1 MTKHLYIHIPFCKN
15 ICSYCDFCRTK
26 VTRDDDIM
34 FKYVDLIIDYVKN
47 ESYKNQYSSIY
58 IGGGTPNFLP
68 DKLLDKLLLNL
79 KTFLD
84 KSNHYEFCLE
94 CNPEFINDN
103 QAKILLKHG
112 VNRVSIGV
120 QTINNKILKAIG
132 REHTIQDVQKAINVL
147 YKYKINNISLDFLY
161 ALPKLSNDDL
171 KGAIKFAVK
180 NNIKH
185 LSFYALEIKDGA
197 LMKKQDVFVDEEQE
211 AEQLEFIQKILA
223 ENQYK
228 RYEVSNWALEPE
240 YESIHNKAYWLTN
253 DWKAIGIGAS
263 GFEENV
269 MYKWEGDY
277 LNWKRVGYKLELKDL
292 YLQVLMMGL
301 RLVDGIDVINNERNS
316 EAYKTYFNDLTNCY
330 IKNGNLKCININLLH
345 ESLLNIVDETKEKQ
359 LDNIINKVYEEE
371 EN

>member
-26 VTRDDDIM
+26 VKRDDNIM
-34 FKYVDLIIDYVKN
+34 SEYVDLVINFVKK
-47 ESYKNQYSSIY
+47 ESYENQYSSIY
-58 IGGGTPNFLP
+58 LGGGTPNFLP
-68 DKLLDKLLLNL
+68 DKLLDKLLSNL
-79 KTFLD
+79 KLFLD
-84 KSNHYEFCLE
+84 KTSDYEYCLE
-94 CNPEFINDN
+94 CNPEFINEE
-103 QAKILLKHG
+103 QAKIFLKHG
-112 VNRVSIGV
+112 INRVSLGV
-120 QTINNKILKAIG
+120 QSVNNKILKSIG
-132 REHTIQDVQKAINVL
+132 RDHTVEDVQKAINIL
-147 YKYKINNISLDFLY
+147 YKNKITNINLDFLY
-161 ALPKLSNDDL
+161 ALPKLTNNDLNED
-171 KGAIKFAVK
+171 IKFAIK

-185 LSFYALEIKDGA
+185 LSFYALEIKEGS
-197 LMKKQDVFVDEEQE
+197 LMKKQDILVDEDQA
-211 AEQLEFIQKILA
+211 AEQLEFVQKTLA
-223 ENQYK
+223 KNKYK
-228 RYEVSNWALEPE
+228 RYEVSNWALEPK

-277 LNWKRVGYKLELKDL
+277 LNWKRVGYKLGLKEL

-330 IKNGNLKCININLLH
+330 IKDGNLKCININLLH

-359 LDNIINKVYEEE
+359 LSNVINKVYEEE
-371 EN
+371 E